1 MAYNNSQVVRGRVL
15 ADDPYSIHSPK
26 HYTHSQ
32 WSLHSS
38 GSIVVGCLPSQE
50 QGQHQQNEVFSQMII
65 EIGHSKSSSKGC
77 VTKSIVH
84 RTMPH
89 APILVSS
96 PVKEKKMI
104 HLLNT
109 NRVLLSPGGPFPRED
124 SHQVTNHKA
133 KTESPGLFS
142 NLLDSSEL
150 PSPSPFYKSRM
161 TK

>member
-1 MAYNNSQVVRGRVL
+1 VKARNLSKVVQNQY
-15 ADDPYSIHSPK
+15 AIHSPK

-38 GSIVVGCLPSQE
+38 GSIVVGCPPNQE
-50 QGQHQQNEVFSQMII
+50 QGQHQQNEVFSQMMIK
-65 EIGHSKSSSKGC
+65 IGHSKSSSMGC

-84 RTMPH
+84 CTMPH

-109 NRVLLSPGGPFPRED
+109 NWVLLSPGGPFPRED
-124 SHQVTNHKA
+124 SHQVINHKA
-133 KTESPGLFS
+133 KTESPGLFSS

-150 PSPSPFYKSRM
+150 PSPSPFHKSRM